1 MTISLANIRSGSPS
15 HPPLVMV
22 YGTHGVGKTS
32 WAASAPNPIFIQ
44 TEDGL
49 GLIDAPTFGLLKT
62 YDQVMEAIGALFT
75 EDNNFNTLV
84 LDSADHLEPIV
95 WAQACTDNNWS
106 SIEAPGYGR
115 GYVAALDLWRVLI
128 DGLRALRDE
137 RKMTVILIA
146 HSKIERFESPETEP
160 YDRYSPKMHK
170 GASAL
175 LQEAMDVVLFANYRV
190 STVKTDAG
198 FGKKTTRAIG
208 GGDRVLYTEERPAY
222 LAKQRY
228 NLPSSVPM
236 TWQDFAAGIPY
247 FNQSTEKKA

>member
-1 MTISLANIRSGSPS
+1 MTITLSNVRSGTPS
-15 HPPLVMV
+15 VPPLVMV

-49 GLIDAPTFGLLKT
+49 GMIGAPTFGLLKT
-62 YDQVMEAIGALFT
+62 YDEIMEAVGALFT
-75 EDNNFNTLV
+75 EDNDYKTV
-84 LDSADHLEPIV
+84 ILDSADHLEPII
-95 WAQACTDNNWS
+95 WGQACKDNNWAN
-106 SIEAPGYGR
+106 IEAPGYGR
-115 GYVAALDLWRVLI
+115 GYVAALDLWRTLI

-146 HSKIERFESPETEP
+146 HSKIERFESPETEA

-175 LQEAMDVVLFANYRV
+175 LQEAMDAVLFANYRV
-190 STVKTDAG
+190 NTIKSDAG
-198 FGKKTTRAIG
+198 FGKKVTRAIG
-208 GGDRVLYTEERPAY
+208 AGDRVLYTEERPAF

-228 NLPSSVPM
+228 NLPPSIPM
-236 TWQDFAAGIPY
+236 TWDDFAAGVPY
-247 FNQSTEKKA
+247 FNKQTGKKG